1 MFPSPFPL
9 PPPML
14 PRVPTPRLSST
25 PSFKMLFLAI
35 LTAALIVFGALALFV
50 AGEDSI
56 YHAFW

>member
-1 MFPSPFPL
+1 MFLSPFPPSSFVL
-9 PPPML
+9 PG
-14 PRVPTPRLSST
+14 VPAPRLSST